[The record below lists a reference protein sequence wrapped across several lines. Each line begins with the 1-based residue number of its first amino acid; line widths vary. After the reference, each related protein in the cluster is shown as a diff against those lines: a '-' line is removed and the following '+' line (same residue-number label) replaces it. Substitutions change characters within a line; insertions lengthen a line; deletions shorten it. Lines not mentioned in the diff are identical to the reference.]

1 MVVVAQLVRVVV
13 CGAAG
18 RRFEPG
24 QPPNFSKASSFLGAF
39 FVLKVYSASLH
50 QFVPKFRDSSQVSGF
65 KYQVSGFKFQV
76 SSFRFQV
83 SSLFC

>member
-39 FVLKVYSASLH
+39 FVYVYPLSVVCCLFSVLKYTKNFGL
-50 QFVPKFRDSSQVSGF
+50 KI
-65 KYQVSGFKFQV
+65 
-76 SSFRFQV
+76 
-83 SSLFC
+83 